1 MKKGFT
7 LAELLAVIVILG
19 LLALIAVPVVL
30 NKIKSTKEDL
40 YNNQIE
46 MIKSGAISYVT
57 SEITHL
63 KSDSPFYTPV
73 TNHTRV
79 TITKTLSELQ
89 TYGFLDENIL
99 NPLCDGSDK
108 YFSPLETKIEII
120 YDGREFSYEVSS
132 TGNLRESCTAK
143 IDRGN

>member
-46 MIKSGAISYVT
+46 MKLNINDELIKLEYKG
-57 SEITHL
+57 L
-63 KSDSPFYTPV
+63 
-73 TNHTRV
+73 
-79 TITKTLSELQ
+79 L
-89 TYGFLDENIL
+89 NI
-99 NPLCDGSDK
+99 K
-108 YFSPLETKIEII
+108 
-120 YDGREFSYEVSS
+120 
-132 TGNLRESCTAK
+132 
-143 IDRGN
+143 